1 MVFRRKVEMNNKKT
15 SSWNLGV
22 KGYIIVILAFFSC
35 YVYSALTSDSLNVT
49 RDVFIGL
56 GINQAAV
63 YAMSTIAVPF
73 GIIGS
78 IILGR
83 LINKHSIRLYWGLSM
98 IITAVFT
105 VLIGQVHN
113 TVGVVV
119 CYVVIY
125 TFSLASAMLL
135 AGEIIGHWFPTKR
148 GVAMGLCTAGYPLS
162 AATTSAVAGMFVG
175 TVGYSAY
182 YIAIAVIAVIVG
194 IVVIVFVRDFPEE
207 KGGYPD
213 NNPAFDGEKAKAEH
227 QAALEYLKTSKWTAL
242 KCLKTGRMWV
252 LWIAVGITGFMSM
265 GIMSNFVTKFMVM
278 GYELPTVLQM
288 LGIAGVLAIP
298 GSIVVGW
305 LDVKIGTKKT
315 GILINVLAFVA
326 VLCCLTHVTVLHY
339 ISLPILAV
347 MLGGSS
353 NLMVSCTAA
362 IWGRYDFKNA
372 FSVIQPLNSVMTG
385 VGITVVSACNSIDPT
400 CQLAYIIMAVM
411 AVIGLIAMFVLK
423 VEPIDSEVR

>member
-83 LINKHSIRLYWGLSM
+83 LINTHSIRLYWGLSM

-182 YIAIAVIAVIVG
+182 YIAIAV
-194 IVVIVFVRDFPEE
+194 
-207 KGGYPD
+207 
-213 NNPAFDGEKAKAEH
+213 
-227 QAALEYLKTSKWTAL
+227 
-242 KCLKTGRMWV
+242 M
-252 LWIAVGITGFMSM
+252 
-265 GIMSNFVTKFMVM
+265 
-278 GYELPTVLQM
+278 
-288 LGIAGVLAIP
+288 LAIP

-411 AVIGLIAMFVLK
+411 AVIGLIAMCVLK

>member
-1 MVFRRKVEMNNKKT
+1 MNNKKT

-56 GINQAAV
+56 GINQSAV

-83 LINKHSIRLYWGLSM
+83 LINKQSIRLYWGLSM

-105 VLIGQVHN
+105 VLIGQVHS

-182 YIAIAVIAVIVG
+182 YITIAVIAVIVG
-194 IVVIVFVRDFPEE
+194 IVVILFVRDFPEE

-213 NNPAFDGEKAKAEH
+213 NDPSFDNEKAKAEH
-227 QAALEYLKTSKWTAL
+227 QAALEYLKTSKWTAG

-278 GYELPTVLQM
+278 GYELNTVLSM

-315 GILINVLAFVA
+315 GILINALAFVA

-385 VGITVVSACNSIDPT
+385 VGITVVSACNSIDQT

-411 AVIGLIAMFVLK
+411 AVIGLIAMCALK
-423 VEPIDSEVR
+423 VEPIDKDVR

>member
-1 MVFRRKVEMNNKKT
+1 MENKKT

-22 KGYIIVILAFFSC
+22 KGYIVVILAFFSC
-35 YVYSALTSDSLNVT
+35 YVYSAMTSDSLNVT
-49 RDVFIGL
+49 RDIFIGQ
-56 GINQAAV
+56 GMNQGAI

-78 IILGR
+78 VILGR
-83 LINKHSIRLYWGLSM
+83 LIHKQSIRLYWGLSM

-105 VLIGQVHN
+105 VLIGQMHN

-119 CYVVIY
+119 CYVIVY

-162 AATTSAVAGMFVG
+162 AATTSAVAGTFAG
-175 TVGYSAY
+175 TVGYSMY
-182 YIAIAVIAVIVG
+182 YNMIAVIAVIVG
-194 IVVIVFVRDFPEE
+194 IVVIAFVRDFPEE
-207 KGGYPD
+207 KGGFPD
-213 NNPAFDGEKAKAEH
+213 NDPAFDNDKARAEH
-227 QAALEYLKTSKWTAL
+227 EAALEYLKTSKWTAL

-265 GIMSNFVTKFMVM
+265 GIMSNFVTKFMAM
-278 GYELPTVLQM
+278 GYEMPSIFQM

-305 LDVKIGTKKT
+305 IDGKIGTKKT
-315 GILINVLAFVA
+315 GILINALALIA
-326 VLCCLTHVTVLHY
+326 VLFCLTHVTALHY

-362 IWGRYDFKNA
+362 IWGRYDFQNA
-372 FSVIQPLNSVMTG
+372 FRVIQPLNAIFTG
-385 VGITVVSACNSIDPT
+385 LGITVVGIVGTNFSYT
-400 CQLAYIIMAVM
+400 TAYYVMCGMALC
-411 AVIGLIAMFVLK
+411 GLIAMCVLK
-423 VEPIDSEVR
+423 VEPIDKEVR

>member
-1 MVFRRKVEMNNKKT
+1 MNNKKT

-56 GINQAAV
+56 GINQSAV

-83 LINKHSIRLYWGLSM
+83 LINKQSIRLYWGLSM

-105 VLIGQVHN
+105 VLIGQVHS

-182 YIAIAVIAVIVG
+182 YITIAIIAVVVG
-194 IVVIVFVRDFPEE
+194 IIVLFFVRDFPEE

-213 NNPAFDGEKAKAEH
+213 NDPSFDNEKAKAEH

-278 GYELPTVLQM
+278 GYELNTVLSM

-315 GILINVLAFVA
+315 GILINALAFVA

-385 VGITVVSACNSIDPT
+385 VGITVVSACNAIDPT

-411 AVIGLIAMFVLK
+411 AVIGLIAMCVLK
-423 VEPIDSEVR
+423 VEPIDKDVR

>member
-1 MVFRRKVEMNNKKT
+1 MNNKKT

-56 GINQAAV
+56 GIKQAAV

-242 KCLKTGRMWV
+242 KCLTTGRMWV

-305 LDVKIGTKKT
+305 LDVKIGTKKQ
-315 GILINVLAFVA
+315 
-326 VLCCLTHVTVLHY
+326 
-339 ISLPILAV
+339 
-347 MLGGSS
+347 
-353 NLMVSCTAA
+353 VS
-362 IWGRYDFKNA
+362 
-372 FSVIQPLNSVMTG
+372 
-385 VGITVVSACNSIDPT
+385 
-400 CQLAYIIMAVM
+400 
-411 AVIGLIAMFVLK
+411 
-423 VEPIDSEVR
+423 

>member
-1 MVFRRKVEMNNKKT
+1 MKRDPLPAHVLATRLIPNVSADMAKQLNLKPEHKSLALITADCDDVTYTALDEATKKADCE
-15 SSWNLGV
+15 V
-22 KGYIIVILAFFSC
+22 
-35 YVYSALTSDSLNVT
+35 
-49 RDVFIGL
+49 
-56 GINQAAV
+56 V
-63 YAMSTIAVPF
+63 YAKSFYGGAA
-73 GIIGS
+73 
-78 IILGR
+78 
-83 LINKHSIRLYWGLSM
+83 N
-98 IITAVFT
+98 A
-105 VLIGQVHN
+105 N
-113 TVGVVV
+113 TK
-119 CYVVIY
+119 
-125 TFSLASAMLL
+125 L

-411 AVIGLIAMFVLK
+411 AVIGLIAMCALK
-423 VEPIDSEVR
+423 VEPIDKDVR

>member
-1 MVFRRKVEMNNKKT
+1 MVFRRKGEMNNKKT

-56 GINQAAV
+56 GINQSAV

-83 LINKHSIRLYWGLSM
+83 LINKQSIRLYWGLSM

-105 VLIGQVHN
+105 VLIGQVHS

-182 YIAIAVIAVIVG
+182 YITIAIIAVVVG
-194 IVVIVFVRDFPEE
+194 IIVLFFVRDFPEE

-213 NNPAFDGEKAKAEH
+213 NDPSFDNEKAKAEH

-278 GYELPTVLQM
+278 GYELNTVLSM

-315 GILINVLAFVA
+315 GILINALAFVA

-385 VGITVVSACNSIDPT
+385 VGITVVSACNAIDPT

-411 AVIGLIAMFVLK
+411 AVIGLIAMCVLK
-423 VEPIDSEVR
+423 VEPIDKDVR

>member
-1 MVFRRKVEMNNKKT
+1 
-15 SSWNLGV
+15 
-22 KGYIIVILAFFSC
+22 
-35 YVYSALTSDSLNVT
+35 
-49 RDVFIGL
+49 
-56 GINQAAV
+56 
-63 YAMSTIAVPF
+63 
-73 GIIGS
+73 
-78 IILGR
+78 
-83 LINKHSIRLYWGLSM
+83 M

-105 VLIGQVHN
+105 VAIGQMHN

-162 AATTSAVAGMFVG
+162 AATTSAVAGKFAESA
-175 TVGYSAY
+175 GYSMY
-182 YIAIAVIAVIVG
+182 YVAIAVIAIIVG
-194 IVVIVFVRDFPEE
+194 IVVILFVRDFPEE

-227 QAALEYLKTSKWTAL
+227 QAALEYLKTSKWTAG

-278 GYELPTVLQM
+278 GYELPNVLQM

-315 GILINVLAFVA
+315 GMALVA

-385 VGITVVSACNSIDPT
+385 VGITVVSACNSIDKT
-400 CQLAYIIMAVM
+400 CQLAYIIMAIM
-411 AVIGLIAMFVLK
+411 AVVGLIAMCALK
-423 VEPIDSEVR
+423 VEPIDKDVR

>member
-1 MVFRRKVEMNNKKT
+1 M
-15 SSWNLGV
+15 
-22 KGYIIVILAFFSC
+22 
-35 YVYSALTSDSLNVT
+35 
-49 RDVFIGL
+49 
-56 GINQAAV
+56 
-63 YAMSTIAVPF
+63 
-73 GIIGS
+73 
-78 IILGR
+78 
-83 LINKHSIRLYWGLSM
+83 
-98 IITAVFT
+98 
-105 VLIGQVHN
+105 
-113 TVGVVV
+113 
-119 CYVVIY
+119 
-125 TFSLASAMLL
+125 
-135 AGEIIGHWFPTKR
+135 
-148 GVAMGLCTAGYPLS
+148 
-162 AATTSAVAGMFVG
+162 
-175 TVGYSAY
+175 
-182 YIAIAVIAVIVG
+182 
-194 IVVIVFVRDFPEE
+194 VVIVFVRDFPEE

-411 AVIGLIAMFVLK
+411 AVIGLIAMCVLK

>member
-1 MVFRRKVEMNNKKT
+1 MTKSKT

-22 KGYIIVILAFFSC
+22 NGYIIVILAFFSC
-35 YVYSALTSDSLNVT
+35 YIYSAMTSDSLNVT
-49 RDVFIGL
+49 RDIFIAQGMNS
-56 GINQAAV
+56 GMI

-73 GIIGS
+73 GIVGS

-83 LINKHSIRLYWGLSM
+83 LIHKQSISMYWGLSM
-98 IITAVFT
+98 IVTAIFTAV
-105 VLIGQVHN
+105 IGQMHN
-113 TVGVVV
+113 TAGVVV
-119 CYVVIY
+119 CYVIVY

-162 AATTSAVAGMFVG
+162 AATTSAVAGAFAG
-175 TVGYSAY
+175 GPGYSMY
-182 YIAIAVIAVIVG
+182 YIVIAVIAVIVG

-213 NNPAFDGEKAKAEH
+213 NDPSFDDEAAKAEH
-227 QAALEYLKTSKWTAL
+227 EAALEYLKTSKWTAL
-242 KCLKTGRMWV
+242 ACLKTGRMWI
-252 LWIAVGITGFMSM
+252 LWISVGITGFMSM

-278 GYELPTVLQM
+278 GYELDTVLAM

-298 GSIVVGW
+298 GSIFVGW
-305 LDVKIGTKKT
+305 LDVKIGTKIT
-315 GILINVLAFVA
+315 GILINATALIA
-326 VLCCLTHVTVLHY
+326 VICCLTSVTVLHY

-385 VGITVVSACNSIDPT
+385 VGITVVSACNNIDPT
-400 CQLAYIIMAVM
+400 CQLAYIIMTVM
-411 AVIGLIAMFVLK
+411 AVIGLIAMCVLK
-423 VEPIDSEVR
+423 VEPIDKDVR